1 MAASNPW
8 PLIHAERA
16 ALLADLD
23 GLSEAQ
29 WSTPSLCAHWSVHQ
43 LLGHM
48 TATALMTPPR
58 FFALFARSGFRFD
71 VMNESNAA
79 AQTRPTPQGT
89 LAAFRTQ
96 LGATKHPPGP
106 VEAMLGEAVIHSADI
121 RRPLGIDRAYPAQSL
136 IRVADFY
143 KGSNLLIGAKSRI
156 AGLRLRATD
165 ETWTTGDGPEVSGP
179 LLSLILAMTGRTAAT
194 ADLSGDGV
202 RTLAARP

>member
-16 ALLADLD
+16 ALLADLE
-23 GLSEAQ
+23 GLTETQ

-48 TATALMTPPR
+48 TATARMTPPR

-79 AQTRPTPQGT
+79 AQTGPTPQDT
-89 LAAFRTQ
+89 FAAFRAQ
-96 LGATKHPPGP
+96 LGATTHPPGP

-121 RRPLGIDRAYPAQSL
+121 RRPLGIDRTYPAQAM

-143 KGSNLLIGAKSRI
+143 KSSNLLIGAKNRI

-165 ETWTTGDGPEVSGP
+165 ETWTTGVGPEVAGP

-202 RTLAARP
+202 RTFASRP